1 MKELK
6 IEGITIESFKAF
18 KGDTYNRSAE
28 KYNTPTTIEL
38 LVPDVDFNK
47 LKDVAASVLVDVTF
61 KIRED

>member
-6 IEGITIESFKAF
+6 IEGITIENFKTT
-18 KGDTYNRSAE
+18 KGDIYNCSEE

-38 LVPDVDFNK
+38 VAPDVDLNK
-47 LKDVAASVLVDVTF
+47 LKDVAASVSLDVIF

>member
-6 IEGITIESFKAF
+6 IEGITIENFKTT
-18 KGDTYNRSAE
+18 KGDIYNCSEE

-38 LVPDVDFNK
+38 LAPDVDLNQ
-47 LKDVAASVLVDVTF
+47 LKNVAASVSVDVIF